1 MHAQEREVMNMSA
14 KIGRP
19 KSDNPRNKGLNLRL
33 TEAELKEIAECA
45 EKNGKSRTDT
55 ILDGIRLLSKTIK

>member
-1 MHAQEREVMNMSA
+1 MNVSA

-19 KSDNPRNKGLNLRL
+19 KSSNPRNRGLNLRL

-45 EKNGKSRTDT
+45 KKNKKSRTDT
-55 ILDGIRLLSKTIK
+55 IIEGVRLLSKTIK

>member
-1 MHAQEREVMNMSA
+1 MSA

-19 KSDNPRNKGLNLRL
+19 KSDNPRKKGLNLRL

>member
-1 MHAQEREVMNMSA
+1 MSA

-19 KSDNPRNKGLNLRL
+19 KSSNPRNRGLNLRL

-45 EKNGKSRTDT
+45 KKNKKSRTDT
-55 ILDGIRLLSKTIK
+55 IIEGVRLLSKTIK